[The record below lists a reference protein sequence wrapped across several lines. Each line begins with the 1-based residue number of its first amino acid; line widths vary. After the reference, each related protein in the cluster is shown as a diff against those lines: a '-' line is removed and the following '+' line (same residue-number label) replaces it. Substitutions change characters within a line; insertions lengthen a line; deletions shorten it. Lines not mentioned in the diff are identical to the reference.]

1 MHFLKTIAATLIMV
15 MVCTGLVVA
24 QQQQQQ
30 PQQPELLSPEDI
42 SDEELLT
49 FVQASDAIQP
59 IQQEAQQ
66 DMQEAVED
74 EGIEWQR
81 FQQIMMAMQNPQ
93 MADQMDLTQEEEQSI
108 QAVQPKLEEIEIKA
122 YDEITSEIA
131 EQGIDVERYQ
141 AIFMSLQQHPE
152 LMERLEALLE
162 DDEE

>member
-1 MHFLKTIAATLIMV
+1 MHFLKTIAASLIMV
-15 MVCTGLVVA
+15 MVCTGMVVA
-24 QQQQQQ
+24 QQQQPQ
-30 PQQPELLSPEDI
+30 PPQVLSPEDI

-59 IQQEAQQ
+59 IQQEAQS
-66 DMQEAVED
+66 DMQEVVEE

-93 MADQMDLTQEEEQSI
+93 MADQMDLSQEEEQSI
-108 QAVQPKLEEIEIKA
+108 QAVQPKLEEIEIEA
-122 YDEITSEIA
+122 YDEIRSEIA

-162 DDEE
+162 EE

>member
-1 MHFLKTIAATLIMV
+1 MHFLKSIAASLIMV
-15 MVCTGLVVA
+15 MVCTGMVVA
-24 QQQQQQ
+24 QQQQL
-30 PQQPELLSPEDI
+30 PQQPEVLSPEDI

-49 FVQASDAIQP
+49 FVHASDAIQP

-108 QAVQPKLEEIEIKA
+108 QAVQPKLEEIEIEA
-122 YDEITSEIA
+122 YDEIRSEIA

-152 LMERLEALLE
+152 LMERLETLLE
-162 DDEE
+162 EEEEE

>member
-1 MHFLKTIAATLIMV
+1 MHFLKTIAASLIMV
-15 MVCTGLVVA
+15 MVCTGMVVA

-30 PQQPELLSPEDI
+30 QPPEVLSPDDI

-59 IQQEAQQ
+59 IQQEAQS
-66 DMQEAVED
+66 DMQEVVED

-93 MADQMDLTQEEEQSI
+93 MADQMDLTQEEEESI
-108 QAVQPKLEEIEIKA
+108 QAVQPKLEEIEIVA
-122 YDEITSEIA
+122 YDEIRSEIT
-131 EQGIDVERYQ
+131 EQGIDVQRYQ

-162 DDEE
+162 IEE